1 MSEVVAGTLY
11 VVATPIG
18 HLGDLSPRAGEVLA
32 GVDIVAAEDTR
43 VTRKLLSH
51 LGVGAR
57 LVSCHD
63 HNEASRGPW
72 IVARLEEGR
81 SVALVSDAGTP
92 LVSDPGFEVVRQVIA
107 AGRPVCPVPGAS
119 AVLAALVVSGLP
131 PDRFLFAGF
140 LPRAR
145 GKRRGAIEALAG
157 HPATLVFYE
166 APQRLRD
173 TLSDLADLLGNR
185 PVCVAQSL
193 TKRREWIARGQL
205 GDIGDQLED
214 EVRGEWTVVVG
225 GQPHREDPAWGY
237 ADALIAELRA
247 LGHKP
252 RTVRDV
258 VCRTLGLPRNAV
270 YERVLAGGDAS

>member
-1 MSEVVAGTLY
+1 MSAVEPGTLY

-18 HLGDLSPRAGEVLA
+18 HLGDLTARAGEVLG

-107 AGRPVCPVPGAS
+107 AGRPIVPIPGAS

-140 LPRAR
+140 LPRSK
-145 GKRRGAIEALAG
+145 GKRRAAIEGLAE
-157 HPATLVFYE
+157 HPTTIVLYE
-166 APQRLRD
+166 APQRVRD
-173 TLSDLADLLGNR
+173 TLADLAAILGDR
-185 PVCVAQSL
+185 PVCAARSL
-193 TKRREWIARGQL
+193 TKRGEWVVRGTL
-205 GDIGDQLED
+205 GSVGDQLD
-214 EVRGEWTVVVG
+214 PEVRGEWTLVVG
-225 GQPHREDPAWGY
+225 GNLQRSDAAWQY
-237 ADALIAELRA
+237 ADVLIRELLA

-258 VCRTLGLPRNAV
+258 VCRTLGLPRSAV
-270 YERVLAGGDAS
+270 YERVLAGGEAS